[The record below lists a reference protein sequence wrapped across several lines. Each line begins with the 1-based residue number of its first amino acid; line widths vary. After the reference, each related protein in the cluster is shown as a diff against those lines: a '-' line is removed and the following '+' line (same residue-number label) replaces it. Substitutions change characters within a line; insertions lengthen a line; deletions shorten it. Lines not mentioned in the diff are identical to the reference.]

1 MLLSPL
7 LWPEKNCR
15 LGEMGPNMGWNFPQT
30 LVLVGCFTVFWT
42 IYYMLEVYL
51 GQRNVASHPVCR
63 SGPCHWPQRSQ
74 KAGVEETELESVPL
88 CNSKDPAGADAEG
101 EGAPRRAGLPV
112 PAVREL
118 GAWGLSQSRS
128 APDGPHQ
135 PLRPDLLRGREE
147 RIC

>member
-1 MLLSPL
+1 
-7 LWPEKNCR
+7 
-15 LGEMGPNMGWNFPQT
+15 MGPNVGWNFPQT

-51 GQRNVASHPVCR
+51 GQRNGASHPVCR
-63 SGPCHWPQRSQ
+63 TGPCHWPQRSQ
-74 KAGVEETELESVPL
+74 KAGAEETEVESVPL
-88 CNSKDPAGADAEG
+88 CDRKDPAGAEAEG
-101 EGAPRRAGLPV
+101 EGAPRRA
-112 PAVREL
+112 VRGP